1 MSWLTSTRVATA
13 TCSWCSQSYSCPGQ
27 LQVNCDVVHISELLC
42 SVVMQA
48 KLFCTW
54 CGAQE
59 DALIDKLR
67 TDLAEHVCVWTDPH
81 AGGAVF
87 ELRPPPMGLY
97 QCDQSAPLPS

>member
-1 MSWLTSTRVATA
+1 MTSTRVATA
-13 TCSWCSQSYSCPGQ
+13 TCSWCSQSYRCPGQ
-27 LQVNCDVVHISELLC
+27 LQVNCDAVHVSELLC

-48 KLFCTW
+48 NLICTC

-67 TDLAEHVCVWTDPH
+67 MDLAEHACVWTDPH

-87 ELRPPPMGLY
+87 ELRPPPVGLY
-97 QCDQSAPLPS
+97 QCVPVLAFPS